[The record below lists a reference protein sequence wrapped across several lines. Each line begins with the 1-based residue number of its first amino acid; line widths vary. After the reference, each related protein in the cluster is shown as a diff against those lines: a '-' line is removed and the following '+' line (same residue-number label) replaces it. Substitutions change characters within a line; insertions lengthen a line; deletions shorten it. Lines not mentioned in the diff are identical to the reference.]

1 MFGQSIRGPHPY
13 LGDNIDFALSTLLFL
28 NNVLR
33 ITVDDPMLNINCLF
47 GHSIASNHPDAHY
60 GKRMKTHPIQPVPSD
75 IALGRR
81 LRAVR
86 ERRHF
91 TLEQVAERT
100 VFSKGF
106 ISRVERDLTSP
117 SVQSLVTLCQVLGIN
132 PGQLLD
138 APEVSVVEFA
148 SAPRVDL
155 GGAGIVERLITPP
168 TQRDIQIIHMT
179 VDGHGHGEEEPYT
192 MNCT

>member
-1 MFGQSIRGPHPY
+1 
-13 LGDNIDFALSTLLFL
+13 
-28 NNVLR
+28 
-33 ITVDDPMLNINCLF
+33 
-47 GHSIASNHPDAHY
+47 
-60 GKRMKTHPIQPVPSD
+60 MKTLPIQPVPSD

-81 LRAVR
+81 LRALR

-100 VFSKGF
+100 GFSKGY

-192 MNCT
+192 MNCTTESVHVITGSFVVRTSAEEFTLAAGDTLTFPGAEPHTWRNPTGEKTEVLWVLTGVS